1 MAREFEQSDF
11 DGSKLLCLFLVFLY
25 NDVRECVDQPSL
37 GSLFSHFS
45 GQQGGVSRMSLRVS

>member
-1 MAREFEQSDF
+1 MAREFELRNVSDF
-11 DGSKLLCLFLVFLY
+11 DGSELLCLFLVFLY

-37 GSLFSHFS
+37 GSLF